1 MTMENI
7 SGTKIKICGITNTKD
22 ALLASQLGADAL
34 GFIFYR
40 ESKRYI
46 DPEIAKRIISSLPPF
61 VTTVG
66 VFVNQSLDEIIAIK
80 DKTGIDAA
88 QLHGD
93 ETPQFCSSVPLK
105 VIKAIRV
112 KDDLDEHGVA
122 QYPVQAI
129 LFDTYSDVEYGG
141 TGKSFNWEI
150 LKDISISGEII
161 LSGGLSPDNVAEAV
175 RTVRPYAVDV
185 SSGVEATP
193 GKKDHMKLRKFIE
206 AIKNGN

>member
-1 MTMENI
+1 ME
-7 SGTKIKICGITNTKD
+7 D
-22 ALLASQLGADAL
+22 ARLAAELGADAL

-46 DPEIAKRIISSLPPF
+46 DPEIAKGIISSLPPF

-66 VFVNQSLDEIIAIK
+66 VFVNQDLDEIVAIK
-80 DKTGIDAA
+80 DKAGIDAV

-93 ETPQFCSSVPLK
+93 ETPEFCSSVPLK

-112 KDDLDEHGVA
+112 KDDLDEDRVA
-122 QYPVQAI
+122 QYLVQAI

-150 LKDISISGEII
+150 IKDISNSGRII
-161 LSGGLSPDNVAEAV
+161 LSGGLSPDNVAEAIRAV
-175 RTVRPYAVDV
+175 SPYAVDV
-185 SSGVEATP
+185 SSGVEDSP

-206 AIKNGN
+206 AVKNGN

>member
-1 MTMENI
+1 MENI
-7 SGTKIKICGITNTKD
+7 SGTKIKICGITNIED

-46 DPEIAKRIISSLPPF
+46 DPEIARGIISSLPPF

-66 VFVNQSLDEIIAIK
+66 VFVNQDLDEIIAIK

-93 ETPQFCSSVPLK
+93 ESPEFCSLIPFK
-105 VIKAIRV
+105 VIKVIRV
-112 KDDLDEHGVA
+112 KNSLDIDRVA
-122 QYPVQAI
+122 LYPVQAI
-129 LFDTYSDVEYGG
+129 LFDTYSDVQYGG
-141 TGKSFNWEI
+141 TGKSFNWGI
-150 LKDISISGEII
+150 LQNISNPSRII
-161 LSGGLSPDNVAEAV
+161 LSGGLSPGNVAEAIS
-175 RTVRPYAVDV
+175 TVKPYAVDV
-185 SSGVEATP
+185 SSGVEDTP

-206 AIKNGN
+206 AVKNGN